1 MSRRGGPS
9 LFPQP
14 PAYAVDTSSWLN
26 VDSLP
31 EPEDA
36 WVTIQELIKK
46 GRLFTCAQ
54 VLTELRSDPI
64 YLLRIKPFEK
74 ALLSGG
80 GGINDPEYLQMV
92 GRITHDFPAMS
103 KARSSKTPADSY
115 IVGLAQMEEYILVA
129 DEGTRRINRKIPGA
143 CQQLGIR
150 CITISQLIKEVS
162 NEGKAME

>member
-36 WVTIQELIKK
+36 WVTIRGLIKT

-54 VLTELRSDPI
+54 VLTELRHDPI
-64 YLLRIKPFEK
+64 YLLIRPLER

-80 GGINDPEYLQMV
+80 GGVNDIEYLRCV

-103 KARSSKTPADSY
+103 KARSSKTPADPY
-115 IVGLAQMEEYILVA
+115 LVGLAQMEAYIVVA
-129 DEGTRRINRKIPGA
+129 DEGTKRISRKIPGV
-143 CQQLGIR
+143 CHQLGIR
-150 CITISQLIKEVS
+150 CITISQLVEEVS
-162 NEGKAME
+162 NEGKAKD